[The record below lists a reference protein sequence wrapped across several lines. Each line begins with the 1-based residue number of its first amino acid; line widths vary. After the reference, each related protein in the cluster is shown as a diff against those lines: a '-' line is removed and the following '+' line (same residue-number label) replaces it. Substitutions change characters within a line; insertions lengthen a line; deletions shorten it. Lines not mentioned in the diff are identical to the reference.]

1 MISKISPPLEHINL
15 QGGWP
20 TPNLH
25 PSKAMGAAALAVFRQ
40 KDIDMQLRYGPECGS
55 GSFRENIGKWLTE
68 MYAPAAGAVAAER
81 IIITNGASNGL
92 ATVLQKFAD
101 PKYTRAVWMVEPTYF
116 LACPIFRDAGLAGKI
131 YGVPEGDDGVDLEFL
146 RNALQEA
153 DDKSDPSL
161 TPSKTPEGGYDKVYR
176 HIIYMIPTFSNPSGK
191 TMTLDSR
198 RELIRLAR
206 LHDALV
212 VSDDVYDML
221 RWPTAED
228 ASLDSAFPCPPR
240 LVDVDREMEGAS
252 AFGNSVSN
260 GSFSK
265 IVAPGVRVG
274 WLEATPAFISAMGTV
289 GATVSGGCQ
298 GHLASLIVE
307 KLLADGVLA
316 SHIKDTLIPTYQKRW
331 YSMTRA
337 IKEFLYPLGVRIIS
351 DGDDKVA
358 GGFFLYISFAGCT
371 SPGSK
376 IAEVALEEFN
386 LKIAPGAIFSV
397 PDDPSSKERGDAS
410 YGNGA
415 RLCWAW
421 NEEEALVDGIKRLGE
436 TISQAGRSA

>member
-25 PSKAMGAAALAVFRQ
+25 PSKAMGAAVSAVFRQ

-68 MYAPAAGAVAAER
+68 MYAPAVGAVPAER

-131 YGVPEGDDGVDLEFL
+131 HGVPEGDDGVDLDFL

-153 DDKSDPSL
+153 DDKSDPLL
-161 TPSKTPEGGYDKVYR
+161 TPSKTPEGGYGKVYR
-176 HIIYMIPTFSNPSGK
+176 HTIYMIPTFSNPSGK
-191 TMTLDSR
+191 TMTLDTP

-289 GATVSGGCQ
+289 
-298 GHLASLIVE
+298 
-307 KLLADGVLA
+307 
-316 SHIKDTLIPTYQKRW
+316 
-331 YSMTRA
+331 
-337 IKEFLYPLGVRIIS
+337 
-351 DGDDKVA
+351 
-358 GGFFLYISFAGCT
+358 
-371 SPGSK
+371 
-376 IAEVALEEFN
+376 
-386 LKIAPGAIFSV
+386 
-397 PDDPSSKERGDAS
+397 
-410 YGNGA
+410 
-415 RLCWAW
+415 
-421 NEEEALVDGIKRLGE
+421 
-436 TISQAGRSA
+436 